1 MEWGA
6 LSGGLT
12 TPAAWQAAPG
22 DGSLLRLVTALFLH
36 ADWAHLL
43 GNLVF
48 LLIFGLPSPGAACQA
63 TGVVSPPDN
72 APHSMTHLDCSAAGA
87 QASQVK
93 LPQRAAKS
101 SGVAHRRGG
110 FWRDGMDRNKA
121 GPRFRRIVSA
131 GLIGTL

>member
-1 MEWGA
+1 MQQMTPYFLGLEQPPA
-6 LSGGLT
+6 PRMVTESG
-12 TPAAWQAAPG
+12 
-22 DGSLLRLVTALFLH
+22 
-36 ADWAHLL
+36 
-43 GNLVF
+43 
-48 LLIFGLPSPGAACQA
+48 
-63 TGVVSPPDN
+63 
-72 APHSMTHLDCSAAGA
+72 AAGA

>member
-1 MEWGA
+1 MSEITA
-6 LSGGLT
+6 V
-12 TPAAWQAAPG
+12 PAAIEAFGDTAALMSAAVASA
-22 DGSLLRLVTALFLH
+22 GSINAAANIAQMVPVFGLI
-36 ADWAHLL
+36 
-43 GNLVF
+43 GQEF
-48 LLIFGLPSPGAACQA
+48 LLAF
-63 TGVVSPPDN
+63 
-72 APHSMTHLDCSAAGA
+72 AGA

-93 LPQRAAKS
+93 LLQRAAKS